1 MTVRNLTA
9 AGILLLPFAAGLS
22 ISALFAGVI
31 RSILGKHL
39 LDAHSLLVLFVIVV
53 VLQAAMA
60 ILSQWIWRR
69 SSDWQ
74 LYGLG
79 KIRWQLIFIASYLL
93 GLFAIVLLK

>member
-1 MTVRNLTA
+1 MTFRNLTA
-9 AGILLLPFAAGLS
+9 AGIILLPFAAGLS

-39 LDAHSLLVLFVIVV
+39 LGANSLLVLFVIVV

-60 ILSQWIWRR
+60 LLGRWIWRL
-69 SSDWQ
+69 SSNWQ

-79 KIRWQLIFIASYLL
+79 KVRWQLLFTASYIL